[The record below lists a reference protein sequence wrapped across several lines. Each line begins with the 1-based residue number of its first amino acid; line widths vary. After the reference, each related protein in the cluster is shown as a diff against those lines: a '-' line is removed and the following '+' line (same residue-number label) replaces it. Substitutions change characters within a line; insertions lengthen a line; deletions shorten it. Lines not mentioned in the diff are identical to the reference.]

1 MVPAVGKHSAK
12 SPASTYVGYGVAF
25 TAAAAATAL
34 VAGTAHADVD
44 WDALSRCES
53 GGNWAINTGNG
64 FYGGTQT
71 SQSTWAAYGGL
82 KYAARA
88 DLASREQQIAVNER
102 ILAGQGIGAWP
113 VCGKHASTATATV
126 QAKVSTPKHAAVSP
140 VVAAPTAPTPRQ
152 PETKTAPLPV
162 QAPYTGPTTDYV
174 VAEGDTLVDIAAAK
188 QIEDWWQIVAANLTA
203 LTDPDQIQTGQH
215 LKLPAPPE
223 PVVVPLGQPQPV
235 KMSIPPMELKAF
247 TEPAPAAVTAASTS
261 GGVAARAV
269 AAALSKQGVMYGAM
283 DCSALVQYAYRAAG
297 VTLPRVAAAQATMGR
312 PVSVKDLRPGDILTY
327 YSPVSHVA
335 LYIGN
340 GKIVESSQSGRPI
353 TVRSMYL
360 NGFAGARRIA

>member
-1 MVPAVGKHSAK
+1 VGKHSVHR
-12 SPASTYVGYGVAF
+12 PASTYVGYGVAL

-71 SQSTWAAYGGL
+71 SQSTWATYGGL

-113 VCGKHASTATATV
+113 VCGKHAGTATATV

-152 PETKTAPLPV
+152 PETKTAP
-162 QAPYTGPTTDYV
+162 Q
-174 VAEGDTLVDIAAAK
+174 
-188 QIEDWWQIVAANLTA
+188 
-203 LTDPDQIQTGQH
+203 
-215 LKLPAPPE
+215 PPE

-235 KMSIPPMELKAF
+235 KLSTPPVTLKAF
-247 TEPAPAAVTAASTS
+247 TEPAPATVTSAGTP

-269 AAALSKQGVMYGAM
+269 AAALSKQGVMYGSM

-297 VTLPRVAAAQATMGR
+297 VTLPRVAADQARMGR
-312 PVSVKDLRPGDILTY
+312 LVSVKDLRPGDILTY

-353 TVRSMYL
+353 AVRSMYL

>member
-1 MVPAVGKHSAK
+1 VSGKHRSRR
-12 SPASTYVGYGVAF
+12 PARSYVGYGVAL
-25 TAAAAATAL
+25 TAAVAAGSL

-44 WDALSRCES
+44 WDAVASCES
-53 GGNWAINTGNG
+53 GGNWSIATGNG
-64 FYGGTQT
+64 Y
-71 SQSTWAAYGGL
+71 YGGL
-82 KYAARA
+82 QFTLSTWRA
-88 DLASREQQIAVNER
+88 NGGSGMPNQASRAEQIRVAEN
-102 ILAGQGIGAWP
+102 ILKTQGIGAWP
-113 VCGKHASTATATV
+113 VCGKHASSTTTTTV
-126 QAKVSTPKHAAVSP
+126 QAKASTPKHAAP
-140 VVAAPTAPTPRQ
+140 ATVVAAPAAPTPRQ

-188 QIEDWWQIVAANLTA
+188 QIEDWRQIVAANLTA
-203 LTDPDQIQTGQH
+203 LTDPDQIQAGQH

-223 PVVVPLGQPQPV
+223 LAVVPLGQPQPV
-235 KMSIPPMELKAF
+235 KMSTPSVELKAF
-247 TEPAPAAVTAASTS
+247 TEPALATVAATGTS

-269 AAALSKQGVMYGAM
+269 AAALSKQGVMYGSM

-297 VTLPRVAAAQATMGR
+297 VSLPRVAADQARMGR

-353 TVRSMYL
+353 AVRAMYL
-360 NGFAGARRIA
+360 NGFAGARRIVG